1 MYTTDN
7 HDKKMKRFFEESLT
21 HFERNGNYKF
31 VDCTM
36 QFFNTNL
43 VRIQLFKLIDKDNN
57 ETYRHTSISVFIDDF
72 VSTLLI
78 LNSNYTQSFTL
89 NSELNTKKG
98 A

>member
-36 QFFNTNL
+36 
-43 VRIQLFKLIDKDNN
+43 
-57 ETYRHTSISVFIDDF
+57 
-72 VSTLLI
+72 
-78 LNSNYTQSFTL
+78 
-89 NSELNTKKG
+89 
-98 A
+98 